1 MSTITSSF
9 HSTAATLPPKRTET
23 STSLTSL
30 PKPPEAP
37 SPDPVTSLDAVSSPP
52 QQRGLKFYTF
62 LLSIALTGLLVSLEA
77 TVVSTA
83 LPSIIADLGGTS
95 NYVWISLAYF
105 LTVTAPQPLVGSLS
119 TIYGRRNPLLASVL
133 VFVLGS
139 GLCGGA
145 SSITM
150 LIAGRAVQGLGAGGV
165 NVLIETVICDII
177 LLRERG
183 KFMALVFSMI
193 TIGTALGPVFAG
205 LIVQYSTWRWVFY
218 LNLPVGGV
226 AFVLLAL
233 FLKVKSGEGQAGKS
247 FGEKMARLDILGNV
261 IFIAS
266 CVSALLA
273 LGWAD
278 AVYPWSSFRIILPL
292 ILGFAGFGVFLRYE
306 GSGYAAD
313 PTMPLHLFA
322 NRTSLVAFLL
332 TFFHGLLTVYVL
344 YFLPV
349 YFQGVLMSSPGQ
361 SGVQLLPTVLVMIPF
376 AAAGGGMLTK
386 VGKYKPVHMIG
397 YGVMVLGFG
406 LYTLLDENSSTAEWV
421 VYQAVESVGAGLV
434 VGVLL
439 PAIQAKLTDADT
451 AKSTATF
458 GFVRDFVKSLD
469 AASGARHQ
477 VVGVFVESLKRTWQ
491 VGIVFTGVAF
501 LLTFLEESVELRKDL
516 DTKYGMENLKEETAK
531 ENV

>member
-1 MSTITSSF
+1 
-9 HSTAATLPPKRTET
+9 
-23 STSLTSL
+23 
-30 PKPPEAP
+30 
-37 SPDPVTSLDAVSSPP
+37 
-52 QQRGLKFYTF
+52 
-62 LLSIALTGLLVSLEA
+62 
-77 TVVSTA
+77 
-83 LPSIIADLGGTS
+83 
-95 NYVWISLAYF
+95 
-105 LTVTAPQPLVGSLS
+105 
-119 TIYGRRNPLLASVL
+119 
-133 VFVLGS
+133 
-139 GLCGGA
+139 
-145 SSITM
+145 M
-150 LIAGRAVQGLGAGGV
+150 LIAGRAIQGLGAGGV

-177 LLRERG
+177 PLRERG
-183 KFMALVFSMI
+183 KFMALIFGMI

-233 FLKVKSGEGQAGKS
+233 FLKVKAGEGQAGRG
-247 FGEKMARLDILGNV
+247 FAEKMARLDILGNV

-292 ILGFAGFGVFLRYE
+292 VLGFAGFGAFLWYE
-306 GSGYAAD
+306 GSGYPVE

-349 YFQGVLMSSPGQ
+349 YFQGVLMSSPGR

-376 AAAGGGMLTK
+376 AAAGGGLLSK
-386 VGKYKPVHMIG
+386 FGKYKPMHVIG
-397 YGVMVLGFG
+397 YGIMVLGFG
-406 LYTLLDENSSTAEWV
+406 LYTLLDEKSSTAEWV
-421 VYQAVESVGAGLV
+421 VYQAVESMGAGLV

-458 GFVRDFVKSLD
+458 GFVRSFGLVWGSAIPAAVFNSRLAELVGKIEDLGVRAMLADGHAYEHATRDFVKSLSVE
-469 AASGARHQ
+469 SGARQQ

-491 VGIVFTGVAF
+491 VGIAFTGIAF

-516 DTKYGMENLKEETAK
+516 DTEYGMEDLKEK
-531 ENV
+531 EKEKRMTDAA